1 MSKLFLTSSILATGL
16 FALTTVS
23 AFAQTTPKSTP
34 IPEDAIETAPET
46 LPTDEVDFVFSEA
59 PGDHAIGS
67 DTAPIT
73 MITYASV
80 TCGHCGKWFQDE
92 WPVVKRE
99 LIETG
104 KMRFVL
110 RPLPTPPAMLSV
122 TGFLMAECAPE
133 EDYFSSIEYQ
143 MENQE
148 KIFEAA
154 QNGTVQ
160 EEYSK
165 VAAMV
170 GLNGDEEIN
179 ACLSK
184 PENMARLQLS
194 QKRADAAEVQGVP
207 AFYVGGQAYKGKQD
221 GTTLVSL
228 ISSMYESGQ
237 SNLPESA
244 LKEDAA
250 HEHEKGHDHEHEG

>member
-1 MSKLFLTSSILATGL
+1 MSKLILTSSVLAAGL
-16 FALTTVS
+16 FALS
-23 AFAQTTPKSTP
+23 AGHAFAQTTPNATP
-34 IPEDAIETAPET
+34 IPDEAIEVAPET
-46 LPTDEVDFVFSEA
+46 LPTDEVEFVFNEA
-59 PGDHAIGS
+59 PDDHVLGA
-67 DTAPIT
+67 DDAPIT

-80 TCGHCGKWFQDE
+80 TCGHCGKWFQEE

-143 MENQE
+143 MNNQE
-148 KIFEAA
+148 TIFEAA

-165 VAAMV
+165 VAAQV
-170 GLNGDEEIN
+170 GLNNDEEIN

-184 PENMARLQLS
+184 PENMELLQLN
-194 QKRADAAEVQGVP
+194 QKRADAAEVKGVP

-221 GTTLVSL
+221 ASSLVSL
-228 ISSMYESGQ
+228 IGSMYESGQ

-244 LKEDAA
+244 LKEDASHD
-250 HEHEKGHDHEHEG
+250 HEGHDHEHDG